1 MVDCVLFCTFML
13 YHHIQTAMEQQ
24 ETRDSFRIQAYGK
37 GKLASKYFSD
47 KQPKVAGRLFRK
59 CVGESPGLM
68 DRLMATGFKPANRIY
83 TPAQVR
89 LIVEAL
95 GEP

>member
-1 MVDCVLFCTFML
+1 MKEEEKYIEKPFPIHSYSKGELALLYCPGIQQQSAVD
-13 YHHIQTAMEQQ
+13 
-24 ETRDSFRIQAYGK
+24 
-37 GKLASKYFSD
+37 KLNEWINTY
-47 KQPKVAGRLFRK
+47 
-59 CVGESPGLM
+59 PGLKE
-68 DRLMATGFKPANRIY
+68 RLIAIGLQKRNRIY

>member
-1 MVDCVLFCTFML
+1 
-13 YHHIQTAMEQQ
+13 MEKM
-24 ETRDSFRIQAYGK
+24 ETTDNFRIQAYSK

-47 KQPKVAGRLFRK
+47 KQPKMAGRLFKK
-59 CVGESPGLM
+59 CVDESPGLM
-68 DRLMATGFKPANRIY
+68 ERLIATGFKPSNRIY